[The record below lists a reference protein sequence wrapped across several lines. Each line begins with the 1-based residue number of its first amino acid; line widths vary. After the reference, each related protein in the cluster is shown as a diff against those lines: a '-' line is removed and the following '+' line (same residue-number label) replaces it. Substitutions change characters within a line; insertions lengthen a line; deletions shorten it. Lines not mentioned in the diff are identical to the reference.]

1 MAGVVRPAE
10 LTPKRIALNAPAFPE
25 SKFTMKSTCFNGSC
39 RTLTLALLSGT
50 VLFGFSPGARAE
62 LSFIFTNSTT
72 AAMPRRP
79 SIILIVADGLG
90 YGDLSCYGQTK
101 FQTPNLDGLAA
112 GGIRFTSYYAG
123 DAVSSPSRA
132 ALMLGRDSGHLK
144 QRADVDVPLAADDV
158 TVAQVLKQSGYHTG
172 LIGEWDLGG
181 DGTSGAPWNKGFDE
195 FAGYFDSADAGN
207 YYADYIWRYA
217 PKSFLNSTNHQM
229 EDFIG
234 KEMLYPNAGG
244 NKGQYIPDLFTKA
257 AINFVKNNQ
266 PDRFNH
272 YRPFF
277 LVVNYKIP
285 GVGNGSV
292 PTDAPYSGESWPQP
306 EKNKA
311 AMIARLDSYIGQLLE
326 QLQKL
331 GLTDNT
337 VIFFTSDTGPQTNG
351 GVEPKFFQSAGPFR
365 GSRSDL
371 YEGGL
376 RVPMIAHWPGKIPAG
391 QVSDFPCAAW
401 DFLPTA
407 TDIAL
412 IQSPTNMD
420 GISMLTT
427 LFNQIQT
434 NRHESFYWKLQ
445 SRNKAQ
451 AVRMGDWKVMRSKA
465 DAPLELYNLK
475 TDPGET
481 NNVAD
486 QHPDVITRFQGI
498 LKNGR

>member
-1 MAGVVRPAE
+1 
-10 LTPKRIALNAPAFPE
+10 
-25 SKFTMKSTCFNGSC
+25 MKSIRFNRFG
-39 RTLTLALLSGT
+39 RIFTRALLVVA
-50 VLFGFSPGARAE
+50 VLEFTPGARAE
-62 LSFIFTNSTT
+62 LAFTNATPPP
-72 AAMPRRP
+72 MPRRAN
-79 SIILIVADGLG
+79 IVLIVADGLG

-101 FQTPNLDGLAA
+101 LQTPNLDRLAA

-132 ALMLGRDSGHLK
+132 ALMLGKDSGHLK
-144 QRADVDVPLAADDV
+144 QRADVDVPLTADDT
-158 TVAQVLKQSGYHTG
+158 TVAQVLQQSGYHTG

-195 FAGYFDSADAGN
+195 FAGYFDSADAEN
-207 YYADYIWRYA
+207 YYADYIWRHD
-217 PKSFLNSTNHQM
+217 PTTGFH
-229 EDFIG
+229 G
-234 KEMLYPNAGG
+234 REMLYPNTGEK
-244 NKGQYIPDLFTKA
+244 KGQYLPDLFTTA

-266 PDRFNH
+266 PDRVNR

-277 LVVNYKIP
+277 LLVNYTTLRANTAEKART
-285 GVGNGSV
+285 GNGMQV
-292 PTDAPYSGESWPQP
+292 PTDAPFSGESWPQP

-311 AMIARLDSYIGQLLE
+311 AMIARLDGYIGQLLE

-331 GLTDNT
+331 GLTNNT

-351 GVEPKFFQSAGPFR
+351 GVGLKFFQSAGPFR
-365 GSRSDL
+365 GIRGDL
-371 YEGGL
+371 YDGGL

-412 IQSPTNMD
+412 IQSPTNID
-420 GISMLTT
+420 GISILPA

-445 SRNKAQ
+445 SRDEAQ

-481 NNVAD
+481 NNVAGKN
-486 QHPDVITRFQGI
+486 PDVIKKFERL
-498 LKNGR
+498 LKAN

>member
-1 MAGVVRPAE
+1 
-10 LTPKRIALNAPAFPE
+10 
-25 SKFTMKSTCFNGSC
+25 MKSTCFNCSR
-39 RTLTLALLSGT
+39 RTLILALLSGT
-50 VLFGFSPGARAE
+50 ALFGFSPGARAE
-62 LSFIFTNSTT
+62 LSFIFTNSTP

-101 FQTPNLDGLAA
+101 FQTPNLDRLAA

-132 ALMLGRDSGHLK
+132 ALMLGKDSGHLK
-144 QRADVDVPLAADDV
+144 QRADVDVPLTADDI

-195 FAGYFDSADAGN
+195 FAGYFDSADAEN
-207 YYADYIWRYA
+207 YYADYIWRHD
-217 PKSFLNSTNHQM
+217 PTTGFH
-229 EDFIG
+229 G
-234 KEMLYPNAGG
+234 REMLYPNTGEK
-244 NKGQYIPDLFTKA
+244 KGQYLPDLFTTA

-266 PDRFNH
+266 PDRVNR

-277 LVVNYKIP
+277 LLVNYTTLRANTAEKART
-285 GVGNGSV
+285 GNGMQV
-292 PTDAPYSGESWPQP
+292 PTDAPFSGESWPQP

-331 GLTDNT
+331 GMTNNT

-351 GVEPKFFQSAGPFR
+351 GVGPKFFQSAGPFR
-365 GSRSDL
+365 GSRGDL
-371 YEGGL
+371 YDGGL

-412 IQSPTNMD
+412 IQSPTNND
-420 GISMLTT
+420 GISILTT
-427 LFNQIQT
+427 LFGQIQT
-434 NRHESFYWKLQ
+434 NRHESFYWKRQ
-445 SRNKAQ
+445 SRDEAQ
-451 AVRMGDWKVMRSKA
+451 AVRMEDWKVMRSKA

-498 LKNGR
+498 LKNSR

>member
-1 MAGVVRPAE
+1 LAGAVKPAE

-25 SKFTMKSTCFNGSC
+25 SKFTMKSTCFNCSG
-39 RTLTLALLSGT
+39 RTLILALLSGT
-50 VLFGFSPGARAE
+50 ALFGFSPGARAE
-62 LSFIFTNSTT
+62 LSFILTNSTP

-132 ALMLGRDSGHLK
+132 ALMLGRDSSHLK
-144 QRADVDVPLAADDV
+144 QRADVDVPLAADDT

-181 DGTSGAPWNKGFDE
+181 DGTTGVPWNKGFDE
-195 FAGYFDSADAGN
+195 FAGYFDSADAEN
-207 YYADYIWRYA
+207 YYAGYIWRYA
-217 PKSFLNSTNHQM
+217 PKSILNSTNHQM

-234 KEMLYPNAGG
+234 REMLYPNTGG

-266 PDRFNH
+266 PDRFNQ

-277 LVVNYKIP
+277 LLVNYKIP
-285 GVGNGSV
+285 GAGSGPV

-311 AMIARLDSYIGQLLE
+311 AMITRLDGCIGQLLE

-365 GSRSDL
+365 SVRGDL

-445 SRNKAQ
+445 SRDEAQ

-481 NNVAD
+481 NNVAGNN
-486 QHPDVITRFQGI
+486 PDVIKKIERL
-498 LKNGR
+498 LKAN

>member
-1 MAGVVRPAE
+1 
-10 LTPKRIALNAPAFPE
+10 
-25 SKFTMKSTCFNGSC
+25 MKSTCFNCSG
-39 RTLTLALLSGT
+39 RTFILALLSGAA
-50 VLFGFSPGARAE
+50 LFGFSPGARAE
-62 LSFIFTNSTT
+62 LSFILTNSTP

-101 FQTPNLDGLAA
+101 FQTPNFDRLAA

-144 QRADVDVPLAADDV
+144 QRADVDVPLTADDI

-195 FAGYFDSADAGN
+195 FAGYFDSADAEN
-207 YYADYIWRYA
+207 YYADYIWRHD
-217 PKSFLNSTNHQM
+217 PTTGFH
-229 EDFIG
+229 G
-234 KEMLYPNAGG
+234 REMLYPNTGEK
-244 NKGQYIPDLFTKA
+244 KGQYLPDLFTTA
-257 AINFVKNNQ
+257 AMNFVKNNQ
-266 PDRFNH
+266 PDRFNR

-277 LVVNYKIP
+277 LLVNYTTLRPNTAEKART
-285 GVGNGSV
+285 GNGMQV
-292 PTDAPYSGESWPQP
+292 PTDAPFSGESWPQP

-311 AMIARLDSYIGQLLE
+311 AMIARLDGYLGQLLE
-326 QLQKL
+326 QLRKL
-331 GLTDNT
+331 GMTNNA
-337 VIFFTSDTGPQTNG
+337 VIFFTSDTGPQMNG

-365 GSRSDL
+365 GSRGDL

-412 IQSPTNMD
+412 IQSPTNID
-420 GISMLTT
+420 GISILPA
-427 LFNQIQT
+427 LFGQTQT
-434 NRHESFYWKLQ
+434 NRHETFHWELQ
-445 SRNKAQ
+445 NGRNVWHT
-451 AVRMGDWKVMRSKA
+451 VRMGDWEAVQPKA
-465 DAPLELYNLK
+465 DAPPELYNLK

-486 QHPDVITRFQGI
+486 QHPDVITRFQDI
-498 LKNGR
+498 LKNSR

>member
-1 MAGVVRPAE
+1 
-10 LTPKRIALNAPAFPE
+10 
-25 SKFTMKSTCFNGSC
+25 MKSTCFNCSR
-39 RTLTLALLSGT
+39 RTLILALLSGSA
-50 VLFGFSPGARAE
+50 LFGFSPGARAE
-62 LSFIFTNSTT
+62 LSFILTNSTP

-101 FQTPNLDGLAA
+101 FQTPNLDRLAA

-132 ALMLGRDSGHLK
+132 ALMLGKDSGHLK
-144 QRADVDVPLAADDV
+144 QRADVDVPLTADDI

-181 DGTSGAPWNKGFDE
+181 DGTSGAPWSKGFDE
-195 FAGYFDSADAGN
+195 FAGYFDSADAEN
-207 YYADYIWRYA
+207 YYADYIWRHD
-217 PKSFLNSTNHQM
+217 PTTGFH
-229 EDFIG
+229 G
-234 KEMLYPNAGG
+234 REMLYPNTGEK
-244 NKGQYIPDLFTKA
+244 KGQYLPDIFTTA

-266 PDRFNH
+266 PDRVNR

-277 LVVNYKIP
+277 LLVNYTTLRANTAEKART
-285 GVGNGSV
+285 GNGMQV
-292 PTDAPYSGESWPQP
+292 PTDAPFSGESWPQP

-311 AMIARLDSYIGQLLE
+311 AMIARLDGYIGQLLE

-331 GLTDNT
+331 GLTNNT
-337 VIFFTSDTGPQTNG
+337 VIFFTSDTGPHMNG
-351 GVEPKFFQSAGPFR
+351 GVGPKFFQSTGPFR
-365 GSRSDL
+365 GIRGDL
-371 YEGGL
+371 YDGGL

-391 QVSDFPCAAW
+391 QVSDFTWAAW

-412 IQSPTNMD
+412 IQSPTNID
-420 GISMLTT
+420 GISILPA
-427 LFNQIQT
+427 LFGQTQT

-445 SRNKAQ
+445 SRDEAR

-481 NNVAD
+481 NNVAGKN
-486 QHPDVITRFQGI
+486 PDVIKKIERL
-498 LKNGR
+498 LKAN

>member
-10 LTPKRIALNAPAFPE
+10 LTPKRIALNAPDFPE
-25 SKFTMKSTCFNGSC
+25 SKLTMKSTCFNCSR
-39 RTLTLALLSGT
+39 RTLILALLSGT

-62 LSFIFTNSTT
+62 LSFIFTNSTA

-101 FQTPNLDGLAA
+101 FQTPNLDRLAA

-132 ALMLGRDSGHLK
+132 ALMLGKDSGHLK
-144 QRADVDVPLAADDV
+144 QRADVDVPLTADDI
-158 TVAQVLKQSGYHTG
+158 TVAQVLQQSGYHTA

-181 DGTSGAPWNKGFDE
+181 DGTSGAPWNKGFNE
-195 FAGYFDSADAGN
+195 FAGYFDSADAEN
-207 YYADYIWRYA
+207 YYADYIWRHD
-217 PKSFLNSTNHQM
+217 PTTSFH
-229 EDFIG
+229 G
-234 KEMLYPNAGG
+234 REMLYPNTGEK
-244 NKGQYIPDLFTKA
+244 KGQYLPDIFTAA

-266 PDRFNH
+266 PDQFNR

-277 LVVNYKIP
+277 LLLNYKMP
-285 GVGNGSV
+285 GVGKAAV
-292 PTDAPYSGESWPQP
+292 PTDAPFSGESWPQP
-306 EKNKA
+306 EKNQA
-311 AMIARLDSYIGQLLE
+311 AMIARLDGYIGQLLE

-331 GLTDNT
+331 GMTNNT

-351 GVEPKFFQSAGPFR
+351 GVGPKFFQSAGPFR
-365 GSRSDL
+365 GIRGDL
-371 YEGGL
+371 YDGGL

-445 SRNKAQ
+445 SRDEAQ

-481 NNVAD
+481 NNVAGNN
-486 QHPDVITRFQGI
+486 PDVIKKIERL
-498 LKNGR
+498 LKAN

>member
-1 MAGVVRPAE
+1 LAGVVRPAE
-10 LTPKRIALNAPAFPE
+10 LTPKRIALNAPAFPK
-25 SKFTMKSTCFNGSC
+25 SKVIMKSTCFNCSR
-39 RTLTLALLSGT
+39 RTLILALLSGT
-50 VLFGFSPGARAE
+50 ALFGFSPGARAE
-62 LSFIFTNSTT
+62 LSFIFTNSTA

-79 SIILIVADGLG
+79 SIILIVADDLG

-101 FQTPNLDGLAA
+101 FQTPNLDRLAA

-132 ALMLGRDSGHLK
+132 SLMLGKDSGHLK
-144 QRADVDVPLAADDV
+144 QRADVDVPLTADDI
-158 TVAQVLKQSGYHTG
+158 TVAQVLQQSGYHTA

-195 FAGYFDSADAGN
+195 FAGYFDSADAEN
-207 YYADYIWRYA
+207 YYADYIWRHD
-217 PKSFLNSTNHQM
+217 PTTGFH
-229 EDFIG
+229 G
-234 KEMLYPNAGG
+234 REMLYPNTGE
-244 NKGQYIPDLFTKA
+244 KKSQYLPDIFTTA

-266 PDRFNH
+266 PDQFNR

-277 LVVNYKIP
+277 LLLNYKMP
-285 GVGNGSV
+285 GVGKAAV
-292 PTDAPYSGESWPQP
+292 PTDAPFSGESWPQP
-306 EKNKA
+306 EKNQA
-311 AMIARLDSYIGQLLE
+311 AMIARLDGYIGQLLE

-331 GLTDNT
+331 GMTNNT

-351 GVEPKFFQSAGPFR
+351 GVGPKFFQSAGPFR
-365 GSRSDL
+365 GIRGDL
-371 YEGGL
+371 YDGGL

-412 IQSPTNMD
+412 IQSPTNID
-420 GISMLTT
+420 GISILTT

-445 SRNKAQ
+445 SRDEAQ

-481 NNVAD
+481 NNVAGKN
-486 QHPDVITRFQGI
+486 PDVIKKFERL
-498 LKNGR
+498 LKAN

>member
-1 MAGVVRPAE
+1 
-10 LTPKRIALNAPAFPE
+10 
-25 SKFTMKSTCFNGSC
+25 MKSTCFNCSR
-39 RTLTLALLSGT
+39 RTLILALLSGT
-50 VLFGFSPGARAE
+50 ALFGFSPGARAE
-62 LSFIFTNSTT
+62 LSFIFTNSTP

-101 FQTPNLDGLAA
+101 FQTPNLDRLAA

-132 ALMLGRDSGHLK
+132 ALMLGKDSGHLK
-144 QRADVDVPLAADDV
+144 QRADVDVPLTADDI
-158 TVAQVLKQSGYHTG
+158 TVAQVLKQSGYHTA

-195 FAGYFDSADAGN
+195 FAGYFDSADAEN
-207 YYADYIWRYA
+207 YYADYIWRHD
-217 PKSFLNSTNHQM
+217 PTTGFH
-229 EDFIG
+229 G
-234 KEMLYPNAGG
+234 REMLYPNTDEK
-244 NKGQYIPDLFTKA
+244 KGQYLPDIFTTA

-266 PDRFNH
+266 PDQFNR

-277 LVVNYKIP
+277 LLLNYKMP
-285 GVGNGSV
+285 GVGKAAV
-292 PTDAPYSGESWPQP
+292 PTDAPFSGESWPQP
-306 EKNKA
+306 EKNQA
-311 AMIARLDSYIGQLLE
+311 AMIARLDGYIGQLLE

-331 GLTDNT
+331 GMTNNT
-337 VIFFTSDTGPQTNG
+337 VIFFTSDTGPQMNG
-351 GVEPKFFQSAGPFR
+351 GVDLKFFRSAGPFR
-365 GSRSDL
+365 GGRGDL
-371 YEGGL
+371 YDGGL

-391 QVSDFPCAAW
+391 QVSDFTWAAW

-412 IQSPTNMD
+412 TKSPTNID
-420 GISMLTT
+420 GISILTT

-434 NRHESFYWKLQ
+434 NRHESLYWKLQ
-445 SRNKAQ
+445 SRNEAQ
-451 AVRMGDWKVMRSKA
+451 AVRRGDWKVMRSKA

-481 NNVAD
+481 NNVAGKN
-486 QHPDVITRFQGI
+486 PDVIKRFQGV
-498 LKNGR
+498 LKNSR